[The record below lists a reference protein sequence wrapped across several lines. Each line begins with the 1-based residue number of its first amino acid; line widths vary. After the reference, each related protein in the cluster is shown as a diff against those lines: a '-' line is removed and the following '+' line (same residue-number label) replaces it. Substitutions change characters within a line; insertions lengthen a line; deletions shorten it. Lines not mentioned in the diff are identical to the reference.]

1 MRHLS
6 DGISTLILATMAKS
20 DQMTDNFG
28 DTSHR
33 AEGLPVYVAQ
43 IDVAQGARVVRF
55 ASQVSDR
62 TALRSRPAWFR
73 FPHEIRHSLDF
84 HGQHPFANAVN
95 ALPPDPKEIS
105 ALLRLLDDDTPEV
118 RSVVAG
124 RLAEVGGDLSEILP
138 GMAHGLSGREKELLK
153 SMLLPARRRTLREE
167 WITPGFGSAGLGD
180 DWELFESH
188 LRLISDFLHDGL
200 SLRQPL
206 SDALDLLAEE
216 AQEDGVSG
224 PNDLRVFLFERKKLG
239 PNGENYYD
247 PRNSDLA
254 WCLSEGVSNPIGLG
268 VIYMLTGQRLG
279 LEIEGISFPGH
290 FLCRFREDGYP
301 LIVDCYDKG
310 CIHSQNVLTDPS
322 NDLSREQRRALEG
335 SADLGTILLRILNNL
350 TDAFVREGREEDVGL
365 IREMRDSMAP

>member
-1 MRHLS
+1 M
-6 DGISTLILATMAKS
+6 
-20 DQMTDNFG
+20 
-28 DTSHR
+28 
-33 AEGLPVYVAQ
+33 
-43 IDVAQGARVVRF
+43 
-55 ASQVSDR
+55 
-62 TALRSRPAWFR
+62 
-73 FPHEIRHSLDF
+73 
-84 HGQHPFANAVN
+84 N
-95 ALPPDPKEIS
+95 ALPPDAKELS

-138 GMAHGLSGREKELLK
+138 DMARSLSGREKDLLT
-153 SMLLPARRRTLREE
+153 SMLLPARRKTLREE
-167 WITPGFGSAGLGD
+167 WVTPGFGLAGLGD

-216 AQEDGVSG
+216 AQEDGVASA
-224 PNDLRVFLFERKKLG
+224 NDLRVFLFERKRLG
-239 PNGENYYD
+239 PNAGNYYD

-279 LEIEGISFPGH
+279 MEIEGISFPGH
-290 FLCRFREDGYP
+290 FLCRIREDGYP
-301 LIVDCYDKG
+301 LIVDCFDRG

-322 NDLSREQRRALEG
+322 NDLGREQRRALEG
-335 SADLGTILLRILNNL
+335 SADLGTILLRVLNNL
-350 TDAFVREGREEDVGL
+350 IDAFVRQGRMDDAEL
-365 IREMRDSMAP
+365 ITEMRDSMATRRGA

>member
-1 MRHLS
+1 ME
-6 DGISTLILATMAKS
+6 LILASVITGS
-20 DQMTDNFG
+20 NPV
-28 DTSHR
+28 SHTIR
-33 AEGLPVYVAQ
+33 PVPL
-43 IDVAQGARVVRF
+43 
-55 ASQVSDR
+55 S
-62 TALRSRPAWFR
+62 
-73 FPHEIRHSLDF
+73 FPHSLDF
-84 HGQHPFANAVN
+84 HVLRPFACAVN
-95 ALPPDPKEIS
+95 ASPPDPRELS

-118 RSVVAG
+118 RSVVEG
-124 RLAEVGGDLSEILP
+124 RLAEVGGDISEMLP
-138 GMAHGLSGREKELLK
+138 GMARNLSGRDKELLK

-167 WITPGFGSAGLGD
+167 WVTPGFGSAGLGD

-206 SDALDLLAEE
+206 SDALDFLAEE

-224 PNDLRVFLFERKKLG
+224 PNDLRVFLFERKRLG
-239 PNGENYYD
+239 PNAENYYD

-268 VIYMLTGQRLG
+268 VIYMLIGQRLG

-290 FLCRFREDGYP
+290 FLCRIREDGYP

-322 NDLSREQRRALEG
+322 NELSREQRLALEG

-350 TDAFVREGREEDVGL
+350 MDTFVRLGREEDAAL
-365 IREMRDSMAP
+365 IGEMRDSMAATR

>member
-1 MRHLS
+1 
-6 DGISTLILATMAKS
+6 MAKS

-84 HGQHPFANAVN
+84 YGQRPFANNVN

-118 RSVVAG
+118 RTVVAG
-124 RLAEVGGDLSEILP
+124 RIAEVGGDLSEILP
-138 GMAHGLSGREKELLK
+138 GMARGLSGREKELLT
-153 SMLLPARRRTLREE
+153 SMLLPARRKTLREE
-167 WITPGFGSAGLGD
+167 WVTPGFGLAGLGD
-180 DWELFESH
+180 DWDLFESH

-216 AQEDGVSG
+216 AQEDGVADAS
-224 PNDLRVFLFERKKLG
+224 DLRVFLFERKRIG
-239 PNGENYYD
+239 PNGVNYYD

-254 WCLSEGVSNPIGLG
+254 WCLAEGVSNPIGLG
-268 VIYMLTGQRLG
+268 VIYMLTGQRMG
-279 LEIEGISFPGH
+279 FEIEGVSFPGH
-290 FLCRFREDGYP
+290 FLCRIQEDGYP
-301 LIVDCYDKG
+301 LIIDCFDNG
-310 CIHSQNVLTDPS
+310 CIHSQDVLTDPS
-322 NDLSREQRRALEG
+322 NDLSREQRQALEG
-335 SADLGTILLRILNNL
+335 SADLGSILLRVLNNL
-350 TDAFVREGREEDVGL
+350 VDALVREGRPEDAAL
-365 IREMRDSMAP
+365 ITEMRDSITSARGL